1 LSPDWLTLA
10 RVLHV
15 LGVVVWIG
23 GVAFVTAVLL
33 PALRTIDDAE
43 LRASLFERLEHRFA
57 WIARGAVIL
66 VGASGLYMIAAF
78 DLWYR
83 FSSPAYWWMHAMV
96 AIWAVFALV
105 LFVAE
110 PLLLHR
116 LFTRQIRE
124 KPRIAYAV
132 IQRAHWLLLLLSLIV
147 TAGAVAGVH
156 G

>member
-1 LSPDWLTLA
+1 
-10 RVLHV
+10 
-15 LGVVVWIG
+15 
-23 GVAFVTAVLL
+23 
-33 PALRTIDDAE
+33 
-43 LRASLFERLEHRFA
+43 
-57 WIARGAVIL
+57 
-66 VGASGLYMIAAF
+66 
-78 DLWYR
+78 
-83 FSSPAYWWMHAMV
+83 MHAMV

-110 PLLLHR
+110 PLFLHR